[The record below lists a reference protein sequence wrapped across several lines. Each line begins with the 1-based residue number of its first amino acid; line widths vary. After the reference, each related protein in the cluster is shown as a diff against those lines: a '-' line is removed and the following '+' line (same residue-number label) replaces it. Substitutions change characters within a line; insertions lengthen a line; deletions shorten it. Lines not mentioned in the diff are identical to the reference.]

1 MKKSAIS
8 CLLMFVLVLSFGC
21 KKDETAPATPG
32 LSVKID
38 GTTWTG
44 QSNGAFYS
52 AQQNVTLIS
61 SSNTALTELLQLEF
75 VGNSTGTY
83 NFTANDIV
91 SFGTFTYMANFDM
104 YTTISGTTPVGQIVV
119 TEYDK
124 TNHTISGTFQ
134 FEAYSFDD
142 QKKVLSEGK
151 FTKLNLEEQ

>member
-44 QSNGAFYS
+44 QANSAFYN
-52 AQQNVTLIS
+52 AQQNITLIS

-75 VGNSTGTY
+75 AGNSTGTY
-83 NFTANDIV
+83 NFTANDII

-104 YTTISGTTPVGQIVV
+104 YTTLFANIPVGQIVV

-124 TNHTISGTFQ
+124 TNHTISGTFH
-134 FEAYSFDD
+134 FEAYSIDD

-151 FTKLNLEEQ
+151 FTKLIIEEQ